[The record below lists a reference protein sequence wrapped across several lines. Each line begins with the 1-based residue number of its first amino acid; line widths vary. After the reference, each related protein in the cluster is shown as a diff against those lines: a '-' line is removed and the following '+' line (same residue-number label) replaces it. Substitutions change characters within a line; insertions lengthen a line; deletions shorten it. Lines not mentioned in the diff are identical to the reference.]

1 MQAEATAPDDD
12 LQSLMQWHVVFKDD
26 DGKDATAAAS
36 APAGGGEG
44 GVRPLSACARSF
56 VRVVSHSGG
65 QQRMAVLGLSNVACV
80 ASARGKGYGKAVV
93 EAALA
98 RLHDRRLVAKGVTR
112 CLFETAIPVGKR
124 NGRSFAPFFC
134 FLLLP
139 SL

>member
-1 MQAEATAPDDD
+1 MQAEATAADDD
-12 LQSLMQWHVVFKDD
+12 LQSLMQWHVVFQDDDD
-26 DGKDATAAAS
+26 DGATAAAS
-36 APAGGGEG
+36 APAGGGEE

-65 QQRMAVLGLSNVACV
+65 QRMAVLGLSNVACV